1 MATSRGHSG
10 EGVARGARCGLSG
23 QIRGIPVLRRNSGNV
38 LRTLSQ
44 SLCAVGVGSVF
55 FGWSSFPPGRTW
67 GAGRHSVLFPGS
79 PRPAVALSCRTSQ
92 SRYLERES
100 GEDRPI
106 SGIVSRVG
114 RLDGMWRFSLGGG
127 GSPCCPSLPPSFLQ
141 RCIFVGVFF
150 CSLILCHL
158 MLTAQVKF
166 YAS

>member
-1 MATSRGHSG
+1 M
-10 EGVARGARCGLSG
+10 
-23 QIRGIPVLRRNSGNV
+23 
-38 LRTLSQ
+38 LRTLSR

-79 PRPAVALSCRTSQ
+79 PRPSSPGPAAALSCRTSQ
-92 SRYLERES
+92 STYLERES

-106 SGIVSRVG
+106 SGVVSGVG
-114 RLDGMWRFSLGGG
+114 RWDGMWRFSLGGG